1 MGSRELKRDT
11 ARAQLIEEHLPLVE
25 SIARRYRASGEP
37 HEDLVQVGTIG
48 LIKAIHRFDADRG
61 HKLSTV
67 AVPAIEGEIRH
78 HLRDGAPLVRMPRP
92 VRELDSKLRAKERQL
107 TSRLGREPTMAE
119 LAEAVG
125 ASDDAVA
132 EALAA
137 RVGPASLD
145 HETSGEAATTGGDA
159 ASDARLMLAP
169 GWATL
174 GERERRAVEL
184 RYHEDLSQS
193 DIARRM
199 GISQATVSRLLRD
212 SLDRLRAS
220 LADEPVSDATPA
232 AVAEV
237 PTASYSRPVA
247 TPETEPTDPRPTHS
261 GKLMVRMPASLHAE
275 LARVA
280 EREGVSLNSL
290 VTGALA
296 GAVGWRDPR
305 HPGDD
310 TGWPEEL
317 GTSQEGGH
325 GPGWLRTALI
335 ANLVVVALAA
345 IAAIALLIAAWASG
359 W

>member
-1 MGSRELKRDT
+1 MGSRELKGDGPREH
-11 ARAQLIEEHLPLVE
+11 LIEEHLPLVE

-48 LIKAIHRFDADRG
+48 LIKAIDRFDADRG

-92 VRELDSKLRAKERQL
+92 VRELDTKLRAKEKQL
-107 TSRLGREPTMAE
+107 AAQLGRDPTTTE
-119 LAEAVG
+119 LAQAVG

-132 EALAA
+132 EAMAS
-137 RVGPASLD
+137 RVKHASLD
-145 HETSGEAATTGGDA
+145 AQTPPSSAPAGADEA
-159 ASDARLMLAP
+159 SEARLMLAP
-169 GWATL
+169 GWAKL
-174 GERERRAVEL
+174 GERERRVLEL
-184 RYHEDLSQS
+184 RYHEDLSQT

-212 SLDRLRAS
+212 ALERLRGSIVEGAGS
-220 LADEPVSDATPA
+220 DDAPAPVADAGK
-232 AVAEV
+232 
-237 PTASYSRPVA
+237 ASYSRRVA
-247 TPETEPTDPRPTHS
+247 MPETETSDPRPTHS

-296 GAVGWRDPR
+296 GAVGWRDPSS
-305 HPGDD
+305 PGETLWRESEDAAEQGRRP
-310 TGWPEEL
+310 T
-317 GTSQEGGH
+317 
-325 GPGWLRTALI
+325 WLRTALI
-335 ANLVVVALAA
+335 ANLVVVALVA
-345 IAAIALLIAAWASG
+345 IAAIALLIAAWTSG